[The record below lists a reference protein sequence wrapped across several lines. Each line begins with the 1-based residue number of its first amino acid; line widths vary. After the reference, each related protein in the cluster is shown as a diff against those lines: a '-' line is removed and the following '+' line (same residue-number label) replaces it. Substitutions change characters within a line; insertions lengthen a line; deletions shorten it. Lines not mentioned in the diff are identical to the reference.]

1 MTEKKSNTT
10 NEKTRTF
17 TPNMRNFITSSRYE
31 GLSYKSNTSAKN
43 LDDLKLKYA
52 R

>member
-10 NEKTRTF
+10 
-17 TPNMRNFITSSRYE
+17 
-31 GLSYKSNTSAKN
+31 LSYKSNTSAKN